1 MDSSMGISLLGG
13 TGYGAGELLRLL
25 VNHPNVT
32 VTSVVSKSAAN
43 TPISSVHRH
52 LSGFYDSN
60 FANSLT
66 WDELTAFT
74 HRFLVTALPHGTSG
88 NTIRELIDDAEAHGV
103 KIIDLSG
110 DIRLENSTQRS
121 TYYPEANVSDDLQSR
136 FVYGLTELQR
146 EKISSAMHI
155 ANPGCY
161 ATLCALS
168 SAPIVLRDLHQDT
181 IFFDGKSGSSGA
193 GKTPAAGFHHP
204 ERHANINAYKILS
217 HRHEPEIRQALGD
230 PSGSRISTAFVPHV
244 IPISRGMYATTF
256 MTLRAET
263 EVAEILALYRSFYK
277 NSPFIRV
284 LDTPVELSSVVGS
297 NFCDISIS
305 VRGRQLVVT
314 SALDNLVKGMTGQAI
329 QNMNLLAGIPE
340 TTGLWFPAVSPV

>member
-1 MDSSMGISLLGG
+1 MASSIGISLLGG

-32 VTSVVSKSAAN
+32 VTSVVSSSAAN

-60 FANSLT
+60 FASSIH
-66 WDELTAFT
+66 WDELELFT

-88 NTIRELIDDAEAHGV
+88 ATIRDLIDDAEAHGV

-110 DIRLENSTQRS
+110 DIRLEDPTQRS
-121 TYYPEANVSDDLQSR
+121 IYYPEAKVSDELQSR

-168 SAPIVLRDLHQDT
+168 AAPIVQRDMHQDS
-181 IFFDGKSGSSGA
+181 IIFDGKSGSSGA
-193 GKTPAAGFHHP
+193 GRALAASFHHP
-204 ERHANINAYKILS
+204 ERHANVNAYKILS

-230 PSGSRISTAFVPHV
+230 PAGSRISTAFVPHV
-244 IPISRGMYATTF
+244 IPISRGMYVTAF
-256 MTLRAET
+256 MTLRADT
-263 EVAEILALYRSFYK
+263 EVAEIVSLYRSFYQD
-277 NSPFIRV
+277 SPFVRV

-297 NFCDISIS
+297 NFCDLSIS

-314 SALDNLVKGMTGQAI
+314 GALDNLVKGMTGQAI
-329 QNMNLLAGIPE
+329 QNMNLQAGIPE